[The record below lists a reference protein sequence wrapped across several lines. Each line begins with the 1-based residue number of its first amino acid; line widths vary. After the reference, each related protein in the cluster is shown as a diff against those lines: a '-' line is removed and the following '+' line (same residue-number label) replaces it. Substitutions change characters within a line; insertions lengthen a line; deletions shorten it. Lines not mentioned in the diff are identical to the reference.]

1 MYFIIF
7 DVSHCSL
14 PTYHLAVKSFAH
26 KDNLYHKEKSSNIRQ
41 KRDIKR
47 PFFAKCII
55 FRNFPLSHREYLL
68 LKAIK
73 MKSISAGFYIYDINQ
88 NSTYPSIL

>member
-1 MYFIIF
+1 M
-7 DVSHCSL
+7 
-14 PTYHLAVKSFAH
+14 KSFAH

-55 FRNFPLSHREYLL
+55 FQNFPLSHKGYLL
-68 LKAIK
+68 LST
-73 MKSISAGFYIYDINQ
+73 MNTRSISAGFYIYDINQ